1 MAEFTATPSGEGR
14 RFAVV
19 ASRFNESITTRL
31 AESAVDC
38 LVRHGAVF
46 EDVDVVWV
54 PGAWELPA
62 ACRHILQSERYDAIV
77 VVGAVIRGDTPHFD
91 YVAGEASRGV
101 AQASADFDVPIGFGL
116 LTTDDLAQ
124 AEARAGG
131 AHGNK
136 GWDAAL
142 AALEM
147 VNLFD
152 MLSAAAGHGEDEGGD
167 DGDDDGDGDE
177 GLVQLMRPRGRGTEG

>member
-1 MAEFTATPSGEGR
+1 MAEFTGEPNGTGR

-19 ASRFNESITTRL
+19 ASRFNAEITSKL
-31 AESAVDC
+31 MQGALEC
-38 LVRHGAVF
+38 LVKHHVAL
-46 EDVDVVWV
+46 DDIDAVWV

-62 ACRHILQSERYDAIV
+62 AVERLLASDRYDAIV
-77 VVGAVIRGDTPHFD
+77 AVGAVIRGETPHFD
-91 YVAGEASRGV
+91 YVAGEAARGLSEL
-101 AQASADFDVPIGFGL
+101 QREFNVPIGFGL
-116 LTTDDLAQ
+116 LTTNDDAQ

-147 VNLFD
+147 VDLFARLD
-152 MLSAAAGHGEDEGGD
+152 HAHDEPAD
-167 DGDDDGDGDE
+167 DGTG
-177 GLVQLMRPRGRGTEG
+177 